1 MYYLNSIYTLL
12 EYIRIIFIYFIEC
25 ITLIVTANTHKPESE
40 ILKLLRIT
48 RLNDSIHISD
58 CINKIYHKIELSS
71 IKGVICYEIKINKTS
86 TDLKDGY
93 ISHDGDLFYKM
104 IIETHNNRNDVE
116 LIYNSR
122 DEIIRDEEIIL
133 AFISIYETELKKEKE
148 RLYRYEMMD

>member
-1 MYYLNSIYTLL
+1 M
-12 EYIRIIFIYFIEC
+12 
-25 ITLIVTANTHKPESE
+25 
-40 ILKLLRIT
+40 LKIT
-48 RLNDSIHISD
+48 RLNDCIYTSD

-71 IKGVICYEIKINKTS
+71 IKDVICYEIKINKTS

-116 LIYNSR
+116 LIYDSR

-133 AFISIYETELKKEKE
+133 GFISIYQSELKKEKE